1 MSEPLKTTVTYTK
14 TFNLGNYESLKLG
27 ISKEIYEDEEYIE
40 AVFHELAFKIDKMY
54 GELK

>member
-1 MSEPLKTTVTYTK
+1 MSEPLKATVTYTK

-27 ISKEIYEDEEYIE
+27 ISKELYEDEEYID